1 MGKVVKGSQRELS
14 VCEGVSEGVSEGVR
28 MSVNFKF
35 IELLTQL
42 KSLDLQEL
50 YFISIQ
56 FYAIKH
62 LIKAK

>member
-14 VCEGVSEGVSEGVR
+14 VCEGVSEGVR

-42 KSLDLQEL
+42 KNYHENNRVKEST
-50 YFISIQ
+50 FAT
-56 FYAIKH
+56 FCTH
-62 LIKAK
+62 LCLFLL